1 MNNLIILRGVPGSGK
16 STFSEFL
23 KSLGSF
29 GYHHE
34 TDKYFCI
41 DGVYKFD
48 PSKLGEN
55 HAKCFHDFKISVN
68 NNDGNIIL
76 SNTSVATWEYEKYKQ
91 YAESKGFRV
100 FVITMSQ
107 QFQNIHGVPDEK
119 VESMKRKFQH

>member
-1 MNNLIILRGVPGSGK
+1 MNNVCIIRGTPGSGK

-29 GYHHE
+29 YHHE
-34 TDKYFCI
+34 TDKYFYI

-55 HAKCFHDFKISVN
+55 HAKCFNDFKISVN
-68 NNDGNIIL
+68 NNDGNIIV
-76 SNTSVATWEYEKYKQ
+76 SNTSCATWEYEKYKQ

-107 QFQNIHGVPDEK
+107 QFKNIHGVPDEK